1 MQDSLR
7 AALKGCKVGVPDDIV
22 VDVDE
27 ATVEESFALELN
39 VFVDSLVVV
48 VAVRGVGVCCDCSR
62 LCCCC

>member
-1 MQDSLR
+1 MEDSLR

-39 VFVDSLVVV
+39 VFVESLVVV
-48 VAVRGVGVCCDCSR
+48 VVVEEVRDVGVCCDCS
-62 LCCCC
+62 L